1 MIFLSEIVKPVHD
14 ACRAIKASL
23 DSDKLPQ
30 KATVQSWYDLV
41 DEAATAI
48 NKRTFI
54 LMTAQER
61 GWEFARKLDFYESGW
76 FSLLVLL
83 RGSHL

>member
-14 ACRAIKASL
+14 ACRAMKVAL
-23 DSDKLPQ
+23 ETEALP
-30 KATVQSWYDLV
+30 KKTTVQAWYDKI

-48 NKRTFI
+48 NKRMFI

-61 GWEFARKLDFYESGW
+61 GWEFARKLDFYESGNALIAQIW
-76 FSLLVLL
+76 Y
-83 RGSHL
+83 